1 MLVITP
7 APTSPL
13 LVETG
18 LYEGLVKVFGSALL
32 DMGLLGGDANF
43 MKALWDGDSFQ
54 PMEDLLAKALQS
66 GDWAPDHVTK
76 FLWIVSEHS
85 LEGWGDKGLMALEE
99 AFKTDPMLSG
109 FAAIGLSPKFFYG
122 GGFSGDPQD
131 MGAGLTK
138 WLLSQ
143 VTDNTPPEV
152 SPDAPADLGLAEG
165 GAVDLHLAKLF
176 SDADGDSLTFHI
188 EGADSRLTVTL
199 SEDGQLHIGTG
210 LASAG
215 IHHLTL
221 VASDGI
227 GEARHELTLTVE
239 DAGAGAQILTRDFK
253 RLLAQAETLD
263 DALATTGASRGIDIL
278 DQSAVGDGPHLVG
291 ARNLTIRGAEGVQ
304 AEFTLASGVQTI
316 TFQGGGSFTLTGNA
330 MNNVVRGAEGGDVM
344 RGDAGIDQL
353 FGNGGDD
360 ELHGGSQ
367 LDKLYGGAGD
377 DRLYG
382 DAGDD
387 QLFGGDGN
395 DILRGGAGRDQATGG
410 AGADQFDFVHGDGVF
425 ILRDA
430 VLGEDHLRLEGFSQI
445 TDLASFQ
452 ANARIQDMSNGVRVT
467 IGAEQ
472 IIVYGLH
479 AADLTDDF
487 LIFA

>member
-1 MLVITP
+1 M
-7 APTSPL
+7 
-13 LVETG
+13 
-18 LYEGLVKVFGSALL
+18 
-32 DMGLLGGDANF
+32 
-43 MKALWDGDSFQ
+43 W
-54 PMEDLLAKALQS
+54 
-66 GDWAPDHVTK
+66 
-76 FLWIVSEHS
+76 
-85 LEGWGDKGLMALEE
+85 
-99 AFKTDPMLSG
+99 
-109 FAAIGLSPKFFYG
+109 FAAPR
-122 GGFSGDPQD
+122 
-131 MGAGLTK
+131 A
-138 WLLSQ
+138 
-143 VTDNTPPEV
+143 
-152 SPDAPADLGLAEG
+152 
-165 GAVDLHLAKLF
+165 
-176 SDADGDSLTFHI
+176 
-188 EGADSRLTVTL
+188 
-199 SEDGQLHIGTG
+199 
-210 LASAG
+210 
-215 IHHLTL
+215 
-221 VASDGI
+221 
-227 GEARHELTLTVE
+227 
-239 DAGAGAQILTRDFK
+239 
-253 RLLAQAETLD
+253 
-263 DALATTGASRGIDIL
+263 ATSCA
-278 DQSAVGDGPHLVG
+278 
-291 ARNLTIRGAEGVQ
+291 
-304 AEFTLASGVQTI
+304 
-316 TFQGGGSFTLTGNA
+316 A
-330 MNNVVRGAEGGDVM
+330 MR
-344 RGDAGIDQL
+344 IDQL